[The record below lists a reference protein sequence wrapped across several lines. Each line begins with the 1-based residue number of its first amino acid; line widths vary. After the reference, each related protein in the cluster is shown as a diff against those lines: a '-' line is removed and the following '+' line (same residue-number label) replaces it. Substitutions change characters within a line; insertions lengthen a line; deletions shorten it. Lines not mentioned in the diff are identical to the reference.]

1 MKEKAKLIYNP
12 AKKLKEV
19 LTPPR
24 TDRSEAPIAPNYK
37 TIAVIGMGYV
47 GIPAAVLFADAGYDV
62 IGIQRRSK
70 RSGWKI
76 DWLNEGRC
84 PIGGKEPELPEL
96 LKKVVSKHKFLVTE
110 DISKVNNVDCILIDV
125 QTPTDDKHIPRYE
138 SLIEV
143 CHQIGKYLTPGKIV
157 IIESTVAPG
166 TTEHLVKPILEE
178 ESGLKAGFPNGF
190 GLCFSY
196 ERVMVGRLIHNIR
209 EYPKIVGG
217 IDDESTRV
225 AIEMYSTIVKGG
237 VHGTDPMTAE
247 ISKTVENAY
256 RDVQIAF
263 ANEVA
268 LLCESLGAD
277 VYDVR
282 KFVNGLPND
291 PSLPEANPVRNMHF
305 PGAGVGGHCLP
316 KDTWL
321 LMHGFN
327 SYAGIKNRYPS
338 SILAD
343 ARHLN
348 DWMPVHMVEL
358 LELALSEKQKVIKN
372 SIISVLGFAFLENS
386 DDSRNTP
393 TVIFLKE
400 LEKKGAKYR
409 IHDPYV
415 KDTEEG
421 YIIESDIEAVLKGSD
436 AVVIMTKHEEYKS
449 ISPERLQSLM
459 RTKII
464 VDGRHLFDPLAFEAS
479 GFTFK
484 GVGKGNNKKPSHN

>member
-1 MKEKAKLIYNP
+1 
-12 AKKLKEV
+12 
-19 LTPPR
+19 
-24 TDRSEAPIAPNYK
+24 
-37 TIAVIGMGYV
+37 
-47 GIPAAVLFADAGYDV
+47 
-62 IGIQRRSK
+62 
-70 RSGWKI
+70 
-76 DWLNEGRC
+76 
-84 PIGGKEPELPEL
+84 
-96 LKKVVSKHKFLVTE
+96 
-110 DISKVNNVDCILIDV
+110 
-125 QTPTDDKHIPRYE
+125 
-138 SLIEV
+138 
-143 CHQIGKYLTPGKIV
+143 
-157 IIESTVAPG
+157 
-166 TTEHLVKPILEE
+166 
-178 ESGLKAGFPNGF
+178 
-190 GLCFSY
+190 
-196 ERVMVGRLIHNIR
+196 
-209 EYPKIVGG
+209 
-217 IDDESTRV
+217 
-225 AIEMYSTIVKGG
+225 
-237 VHGTDPMTAE
+237 
-247 ISKTVENAY
+247 
-256 RDVQIAF
+256 
-263 ANEVA
+263 
-268 LLCESLGAD
+268 
-277 VYDVR
+277 
-282 KFVNGLPND
+282 VNGLPND

-393 TVIFLKE
+393 TVVFLKE

-484 GVGKGNNKKPSHN
+484 GVGKGNIKKPSHN